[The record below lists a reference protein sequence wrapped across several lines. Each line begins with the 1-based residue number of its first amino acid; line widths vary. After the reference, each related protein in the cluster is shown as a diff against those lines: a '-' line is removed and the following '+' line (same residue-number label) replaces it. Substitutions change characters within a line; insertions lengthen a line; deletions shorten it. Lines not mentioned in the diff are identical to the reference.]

1 MERSDVWLLS
11 GYTFRG
17 VAVLF
22 RPFLGP
28 QSTPTLLHISAIV
41 RNQNFIAVYIK
52 FDKPKGDLDWKSGSQ
67 EIFDFSSNISVR
79 SEFSALFMFMLCE
92 IFGHFLL
99 FFR

>member
-22 RPFLGP
+22 RSATLT

-41 RNQNFIAVYIK
+41 RRVMNTAVTFLWFLSGTSLKNPITAVILLSRNWAEGP
-52 FDKPKGDLDWKSGSQ
+52 DTRDMSNKGGVATGGKHYC
-67 EIFDFSSNISVR
+67 
-79 SEFSALFMFMLCE
+79 ML
-92 IFGHFLL
+92 H
-99 FFR
+99 